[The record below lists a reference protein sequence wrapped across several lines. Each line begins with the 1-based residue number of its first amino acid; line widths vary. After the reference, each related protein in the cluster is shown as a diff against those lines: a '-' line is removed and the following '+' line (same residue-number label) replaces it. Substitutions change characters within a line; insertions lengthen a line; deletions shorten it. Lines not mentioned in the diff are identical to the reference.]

1 MPLSTG
7 DAAPDFQLPNA
18 NAAVGASTM
27 SFADAKLENGTLVL
41 FECNHCPYVVASVG
55 RINAMAESC
64 RSNGI
69 GFVGINSNDPVVYE
83 NDSFEHMVKRAEG
96 GMPYAYLHD
105 ATQEIAHAYD
115 AKRTPEFFLF
125 NADDRLIYQGR
136 MDDSP
141 RNPNDV
147 TTSELA
153 DAIEAMLAGKAPT
166 VEYTDSIGCSV
177 KWKA

>member
-7 DAAPDFQLPNA
+7 DIAPAFELPNA
-18 NAAVGASTM
+18 NANIGPANLTFS
-27 SFADAKLENGTLVL
+27 DAKGEHGTVVL

-55 RINAMAESC
+55 RINAMAANCLSK
-64 RSNGI
+64 GI

-83 NDSFEHMVKRAEG
+83 NDSFEHMVKRAEA

-105 ATQEIAHAYD
+105 ASQAIAHAYD

-125 NADDRLIYQGR
+125 DADDRLVYQGR
-136 MDDSP
+136 MDDNP
-141 RNPNDV
+141 RNPNEV
-147 TTSELA
+147 STSELA
-153 DAIEAMLAGKAPT
+153 DAIDAMLKGEAPA
-166 VEYTDSIGCSV
+166 VDYTDSIGCSV

>member
-1 MPLSTG
+1 MSLQTG
-7 DAAPDFQLPNA
+7 DAAPDFNLPNA
-18 NAAVGASTM
+18 NVSIGGEHVSFSDAAGAS
-27 SFADAKLENGTLVL
+27 GTLVL

-55 RINAMAESC
+55 RINDMATSC
-64 RSNGI
+64 LAKGI

-83 NDSFEHMVKRAEG
+83 NDSFDHMVKRAEG

-105 ATQEIAHAYD
+105 ATQEIAHAYG

-125 NADDRLIYQGR
+125 NADRQLVYQGR

-147 TTSELA
+147 TTTDLA
-153 DAIEAMLAGKAPT
+153 NAIDAMLGGQSPP
-166 VEYTDSIGCSV
+166 VDYTESIGCSV

>member
-1 MPLSTG
+1 MPLQTG
-7 DAAPDFQLPNA
+7 DPAPDFDLPNA
-18 NAAVGASTM
+18 NATVGENTV
-27 SFADAKLENGTLVL
+27 SFSDAAGANGTLVV
-41 FECNHCPYVVASVG
+41 FECNHCPYVVASVD
-55 RINAMAESC
+55 RINTMAETC
-64 RSNGI
+64 QTKGI

-105 ATQEIAHAYD
+105 ASQEVAHAYG

-125 NADDRLIYQGR
+125 DAGHRLVYQGR

-147 TTSELA
+147 TTAELS
-153 DAIEAMLAGKAPT
+153 DAIGAMLDGQTPK
-166 VEYTDSIGCSV
+166 VDYTESIGCSV

>member
-1 MPLSTG
+1 MTLQTG
-7 DAAPDFQLPNA
+7 DAAPDFKLPNA
-18 NAAVGASTM
+18 NAAVGGELV
-27 SFADAKLENGTLVL
+27 SFSGAAGANGTLVL

-64 RSNGI
+64 ISKDI

-105 ATQEIAHAYD
+105 ASQDVAHAYG

-125 NADDRLIYQGR
+125 NADHLLVYQGR

-147 TTSELA
+147 SSHDLA
-153 DAIEAMLAGKAPT
+153 EAIEAMLAGQTPA
-166 VEYTDSIGCSV
+166 VDYTESIGCSV

>member
-1 MPLSTG
+1 MPLSSG
-7 DAAPDFQLPNA
+7 DVAPAFELPNA
-18 NAAVGASTM
+18 NANVGSATLTFS
-27 SFADAKLENGTLVL
+27 DAKGEHGTVVL

-55 RINAMAESC
+55 RINAMAATC
-64 RSNGI
+64 LDNGI
-69 GFVGINSNDPVVYE
+69 GFVGINSNDPIVYE

-105 ATQEIAHAYD
+105 STQTVARAYD

-125 NADDRLIYQGR
+125 DADDRLVYQGR

-147 TTSELA
+147 STSELA
-153 DAIEAMLAGKAPT
+153 DAIDAMLKGEAPA
-166 VEYTDSIGCSV
+166 VDYTDSIGCSV

>member
-1 MPLSTG
+1 M
-7 DAAPDFQLPNA
+7 
-18 NAAVGASTM
+18 
-27 SFADAKLENGTLVL
+27 
-41 FECNHCPYVVASVG
+41 
-55 RINAMAESC
+55 
-64 RSNGI
+64 
-69 GFVGINSNDPVVYE
+69 VYE
-83 NDSFEHMVKRAEG
+83 NDSFEHMIKRAEG

-105 ATQEIAHAYD
+105 ASQTDAHAYD

-125 NADDRLIYQGR
+125 DADDRLVYQGR

-153 DAIEAMLAGKAPT
+153 DAIAAMLNGETPAVDAT
-166 VEYTDSIGCSV
+166 ESIGCSV

>member
-7 DAAPDFQLPNA
+7 DTAPAFELPNA
-18 NAAVGASTM
+18 NANVGSSTV
-27 SFADAKLENGTLVL
+27 SFEGAKLERGTLVL

-55 RINAMAESC
+55 RINAMAETCLSQ
-64 RSNGI
+64 GI

-105 ATQEIAHAYD
+105 ASQTVAHAYG

-125 NADDRLIYQGR
+125 DADDRLVYQGR

-147 TTSELA
+147 TSTDLA
-153 DAIEAMLAGKAPT
+153 EAITAMLSGEAPA
-166 VEYTDSIGCSV
+166 VDYTESIGCSV

>member
-7 DAAPDFQLPNA
+7 DTAPDFELPNA
-18 NAAVGASTM
+18 NANVGPSTV
-27 SFADAKLENGTLVL
+27 SFADAKMENGTLVV

-55 RINAMAESC
+55 RINAMAETC
-64 RSNGI
+64 KTKGI

-83 NDSFEHMVKRAEG
+83 NDSFEHMVKRADG

-105 ATQEIAHAYD
+105 ATQTVAHAYD

-125 NADDRLIYQGR
+125 DADDRLVYQGR

-153 DAIEAMLAGKAPT
+153 DAIDAMLSGGSIA
-166 VEYTDSIGCSV
+166 VDYTESIGCSV

>member
-1 MPLSTG
+1 MTLQTG
-7 DAAPDFQLPNA
+7 DAAPDFNLPNA
-18 NAAVGASTM
+18 NASVGGEHVSLADAAGAS
-27 SFADAKLENGTLVL
+27 GTVVL

-64 RSNGI
+64 KSKGI

-83 NDSFEHMVKRAEG
+83 NDSFEHMVKRAES

-105 ATQEIAHAYD
+105 ASQTIAHAYG

-125 NADDRLIYQGR
+125 DAAHQLVYQVR
-136 MDDSP
+136 MDDSA

-147 TTSELA
+147 STHDLA
-153 DAIEAMLAGKAPT
+153 QAIEAMLAGQTPA
-166 VEYTDSIGCSV
+166 VDYTESIGCSV

>member
-1 MPLSTG
+1 MTLQTG
-7 DAAPDFQLPNA
+7 DAAPDFNLPNA
-18 NAAVGASTM
+18 NAAVGGDHVSL
-27 SFADAKLENGTLVL
+27 ADAAGANGTLVL

-55 RINAMAESC
+55 RINAMAEAC
-64 RSNGI
+64 QGKGI
-69 GFVGINSNDPVVYE
+69 GFVGINANDPVVYE
-83 NDSFEHMVKRAEG
+83 NDSFEHMVKRAGG

-105 ATQEIAHAYD
+105 ASQTVAHAYG

-125 NADDRLIYQGR
+125 NADHRLVYQGR

-147 TTSELA
+147 TTADLS
-153 DAIEAMLAGKAPT
+153 DAIEAMLAGKTPA
-166 VEYTDSIGCSV
+166 VDYTESIGCSV